1 MQIQISERRNCSR
14 KCLRKFDYGIF
25 LKSKTIGGKMS
36 ELRHD
41 PVQKRWVII
50 AVERGRRPS
59 DFKKQPIATRK
70 VRTCPFCYG
79 NEDKTPPE
87 IFSIRPP
94 DTEPNTPGWKLRV
107 IPNKFPALKVE
118 GELNRR
124 GLGLYDL
131 MDGVG
136 AHEVIIE
143 TPDHGAHLGEMEL
156 DDVINVAKVYRD
168 RINDLYK
175 DQRLRYALIFKNYG
189 ETAGASLSHPHS
201 QLIATPITPRTVA
214 TELDSAREHYLSK
227 ERCLF
232 CDIIHQEKALG
243 ERVVLETEKFFA
255 FCPFASRFPFEI
267 WLLPKK
273 HSHDYSLM
281 DDEEIADFAL
291 ALKTVL
297 HKLRIS
303 LDDPPYNFVLHTA
316 PNYHVQRPGRPNYW
330 STLPYDWHWH
340 IEIIPRMTKIA
351 GFEWGTGFYINP
363 TPPELA
369 AEFLRSIE

>member
-1 MQIQISERRNCSR
+1 
-14 KCLRKFDYGIF
+14 
-25 LKSKTIGGKMS
+25 MS

-50 AVERGRRPS
+50 AIERGRRPS
-59 DFKKQPIATRK
+59 DFKKEPLQTRQ

-87 IFSIRPP
+87 IFAIRPP
-94 DTEPNTPGWKLRV
+94 DTAPNSPGWKLRV

-143 TPDHGAHLGEMEL
+143 TPDHNAHLGEMPLE
-156 DDVINVAKVYRD
+156 DVYNLVKVYRD
-168 RINDLYK
+168 RIIDLHK
-175 DQRLRYALIFKNYG
+175 DQRLRYVLIFKNYG
-189 ETAGASLSHPHS
+189 EPAGASLAHPHS

-214 TELDSAREHYLSK
+214 AELESAREHFLQK

-232 CDIIHQEKALG
+232 CDIINQERALKV
-243 ERVVLETEKFFA
+243 RIAMETEKFIA
-255 FCPFASRFPFEI
+255 ICPFASRFPFEI
-267 WLLPKK
+267 WLLPRK
-273 HSHDYSLM
+273 HQH
-281 DDEEIADFAL
+281 DFAL
-291 ALKTVL
+291 TTDEDLWALAEALKTIL
-297 HKLRIS
+297 HKLRVA
-303 LDDPPYNFVLHTA
+303 LEDPPYNFVLHTA
-316 PNYHVQRPGRPNYW
+316 PNYSVPRPGRSHYW
-330 STLPYDWHWH
+330 ETLPYDWHWH
-340 IEIIPRMTKIA
+340 IEIIPRLTKIA

-363 TPPELA
+363 TPPEVA
-369 AEFLRSIE
+369 AKFLRETK

>member
-1 MQIQISERRNCSR
+1 
-14 KCLRKFDYGIF
+14 
-25 LKSKTIGGKMS
+25 MS

-59 DFKKQPIATRK
+59 EFKKPPLESRHIK
-70 VRTCPFCYG
+70 TCPFCYG

-87 IFSIRPP
+87 IFAIRAKDSKPNSP
-94 DTEPNTPGWKLRV
+94 DWKLRI

-131 MDGVG
+131 MDGIG

-143 TPDHGAHLGEMEL
+143 TPDHGAHIGEMEVE
-156 DDVINVAKVYRD
+156 DIFYISKAYRD
-168 RINDLYK
+168 RIIDLHK
-175 DQRLRYALIFKNYG
+175 DSRLRYVLIFKNYG
-189 ETAGASLSHPHS
+189 DSAGASLSHPHS

-214 TELDSAREHYLSK
+214 TELDSAREHYLLK

-243 ERVVLETEKFFA
+243 DRIVLETEKFFA

-267 WLLPKK
+267 WLLPKV
-273 HSHDYSLM
+273 HCH
-281 DDEEIADFAL
+281 DFAL
-291 ALKTVL
+291 IDENDLKEFSYALKKVL
-297 HKLRIS
+297 YKLRIA
-303 LDDPPYNFVLHTA
+303 LENPAYNYVLHNS
-316 PNYHVQRPGRPNYW
+316 PNYHVERPGRPNYW

-369 AEFLRSIE
+369 AEYLQKIE